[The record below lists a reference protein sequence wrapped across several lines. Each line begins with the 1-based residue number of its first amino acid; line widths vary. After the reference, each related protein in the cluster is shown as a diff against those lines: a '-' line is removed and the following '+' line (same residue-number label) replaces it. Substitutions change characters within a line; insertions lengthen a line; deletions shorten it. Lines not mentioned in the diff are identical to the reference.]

1 MAHELPKV
9 SLDDKYE
16 REQGWIYVT
25 GTQALARLPL
35 VQARRDKRAGLKTA
49 GYVSGYRGSPLGGL
63 DQALWQARRFTEQHA
78 IVVRPGVNED
88 LAATAIWGTQQVNAI
103 EGAKYDGVF
112 SLWYGK
118 GPGVDRSGDVFK
130 HGNAA
135 GSSPYGGVL
144 LVAGD
149 DHAAKSST
157 LPHQSDYAFIDAG
170 IPVLSPAGAGEF
182 AEFGVLG
189 WAMSRFSGCWVG
201 FKAVASAIESSVSI
215 DAAAAH
221 DLAVVMPDGVPD
233 APGGRHI
240 RMTDDW
246 WEPEARLYKYK
257 LPAAQAFARA
267 NRLDYVAM
275 GAKARPV
282 FGIVTS
288 GKAFLDVIE
297 ALDKLGIDKEVAT
310 DLGLAVY
317 KVGLVW
323 PLERHGLIEF
333 ASPLQEIL
341 VVEEKR
347 PVIETQV
354 KELLFGR
361 SGAIR
366 IVGKEAEDGSP
377 LLPTIGEIDPTR
389 LALVIGQRLTKLG
402 RASEPMRNRLA
413 HLEERTR
420 RSAAIPVEVF
430 KRPPHFCSG
439 CPHNTSTV
447 VPAGSRAAAGI
458 GCHIMARLM
467 DRNTTGFTQMG
478 GEGVQW
484 VGMAPFTEIPHIFQN
499 IGDGTYFHSG
509 ILAIRQAV
517 AANVNI
523 TYKILFNDAVAMT
536 GGQSVDGILTV
547 PDVIRQVLAER
558 VRKVVLVSDQPES
571 YAPGDI
577 PSGVAIEHRDALDR
591 VQRELSD
598 LEGVSVLVYH
608 QACAAEKRRRRKR
621 GSLPDPERRTFI
633 NDLVCEG
640 CGDCSVKSNC
650 LSVIPVETEFGTK
663 RAIDQSSCNKDFSC
677 LNGFCPSLVTIESGR
692 LRKVSDR
699 LTDADFPPLPE
710 PTVPTPNGLHNI
722 VVTGV
727 GGTGVVTIGALLGMA
742 AHIDGRGV
750 TVLDMTGAAQK
761 GGAVFTHVRIAP
773 RRAHISAARVPDGE
787 ADLLLGCD
795 LVVASSAEVLG
806 RVAEGRTRAIVNDH
820 QTITSEFTRQ
830 SQSYR
835 FPASA
840 MRARIVA
847 AVGAEFSEFFDAGAL
862 ATALLGDSIGVNLF
876 MLGYAWEKGLVPVS
890 AQALDRAIVLNG
902 VAVESN
908 RAAFLWGRRAAY
920 DRAAVERL
928 VEAVRPVPAHHR
940 RSEPFEEIVARRREF
955 LIGYQDRGYAERYER
970 LVRRVAAA
978 ELAQAK
984 SCTGLAEAT
993 ARNLFKLMA
1002 YKDEYEVARLYTATG
1017 FLKDIGEMFE
1027 GEWRVK
1033 FHLAPPLLASMDA
1046 TTGFRRKRTFGPW
1059 VLRAFRVLAAMRR
1072 LRGTM
1077 LDPFGHTTERKA
1089 ERRLVREYEA
1099 MLEEIIRSLSPEN
1112 HAVAIEL
1119 ASIPDAI
1126 RGFGH
1131 VKQASIERAEVR
1143 KRELLA
1149 TFRSSP
1155 REALAAA
1162 E

>member
-1 MAHELPKV
+1 M
-9 SLDDKYE
+9 
-16 REQGWIYVT
+16 
-25 GTQALARLPL
+25 
-35 VQARRDKRAGLKTA
+35 
-49 GYVSGYRGSPLGGL
+49 
-63 DQALWQARRFTEQHA
+63 
-78 IVVRPGVNED
+78 VRPGVNED

-221 DLAVVMPDGVPD
+221 DLAITTPDGVPD

-246 WEPEARLYKYK
+246 WEPEARLYQYK

-267 NRLDYVAM
+267 NRLDYVAI
-275 GAKARPV
+275 GAKGRPV

-288 GKAFLDVIE
+288 GKAFLDVVE
-297 ALDKLGIDKEVAT
+297 ALDKLGIDENAAAE
-310 DLGLAVY
+310 LGLAVY
-317 KVGLVW
+317 KIGLVW
-323 PLERHGLIEF
+323 PLERQGLVEF
-333 ASPLQEIL
+333 ARPLQEIL

-389 LALVIGQRLTKLG
+389 LAVVIGQRLAKLG
-402 RASEPMRNRLA
+402 RAGETMRNRLA
-413 HLEERTR
+413 QLEERTR
-420 RSAAIPVEVF
+420 RSAAIPVEAF

-536 GGQSVDGILTV
+536 GGQSVDGVLTV
-547 PDVIRQVLAER
+547 SDVIRQVLAER
-558 VRKVVLVSDQPES
+558 VRSVVLVSDQPES
-571 YAPGDI
+571 YAPGEI
-577 PSGVAIEHRDALDR
+577 PPGVAIEHRDALDR
-591 VQRELSD
+591 VQRELRE

-650 LSVIPVETEFGTK
+650 LSVVPVETEFGTK

-677 LNGFCPSLVTIESGR
+677 LNGFCPSLVTIEGGR
-692 LRKVSDR
+692 LRKTSDR
-699 LTDADFPPLPE
+699 LTNADFPTLPE
-710 PTVPTPNGLHNI
+710 PPCRCRPG
-722 VVTGV
+722 
-727 GGTGVVTIGALLGMA
+727 
-742 AHIDGRGV
+742 
-750 TVLDMTGAAQK
+750 
-761 GGAVFTHVRIAP
+761 FTT
-773 RRAHISAARVPDGE
+773 
-787 ADLLLGCD
+787 
-795 LVVASSAEVLG
+795 SS
-806 RVAEGRTRAIVNDH
+806 
-820 QTITSEFTRQ
+820 
-830 SQSYR
+830 
-835 FPASA
+835 
-840 MRARIVA
+840 
-847 AVGAEFSEFFDAGAL
+847 
-862 ATALLGDSIGVNLF
+862 
-876 MLGYAWEKGLVPVS
+876 
-890 AQALDRAIVLNG
+890 
-902 VAVESN
+902 
-908 RAAFLWGRRAAY
+908 
-920 DRAAVERL
+920 
-928 VEAVRPVPAHHR
+928 
-940 RSEPFEEIVARRREF
+940 
-955 LIGYQDRGYAERYER
+955 
-970 LVRRVAAA
+970 
-978 ELAQAK
+978 
-984 SCTGLAEAT
+984 
-993 ARNLFKLMA
+993 
-1002 YKDEYEVARLYTATG
+1002 
-1017 FLKDIGEMFE
+1017 
-1027 GEWRVK
+1027 
-1033 FHLAPPLLASMDA
+1033 
-1046 TTGFRRKRTFGPW
+1046 
-1059 VLRAFRVLAAMRR
+1059 
-1072 LRGTM
+1072 
-1077 LDPFGHTTERKA
+1077 
-1089 ERRLVREYEA
+1089 
-1099 MLEEIIRSLSPEN
+1099 
-1112 HAVAIEL
+1112 
-1119 ASIPDAI
+1119 
-1126 RGFGH
+1126 
-1131 VKQASIERAEVR
+1131 
-1143 KRELLA
+1143 
-1149 TFRSSP
+1149 
-1155 REALAAA
+1155 
-1162 E
+1162 